1 MNLKKDINTPYYI
14 IEKKKLDDNF
24 FKLENALKKY
34 WNNYIIGYSYK
45 TNSLPWVINYFNQ
58 KGCYSEVVSK
68 DEYELGKILGIEKN
82 KYIYNGPI
90 KTKESFI
97 EAANNRCYI
106 NIDSN
111 RELQWAIELEGN
123 YKIGVRV
130 NFDIEKF
137 CPGQSQCGTEGGRFG
152 FCYENGELAKV
163 LKFLKDKNI
172 KVSGLHLH
180 VSSKTRSLEI
190 YKAIAEMV
198 IKIKKEFNLELN
210 YVDIGG
216 GFFGGLNNKP
226 QFEDYIKVVS
236 DILTQEILPEKTTLI
251 VEPGMSLIG
260 SPIDYVTSVIDIKD
274 TTYNRFV
281 ITDGTR
287 TSIDPLMKK
296 NKYFYRYEYRNK
308 NKKRIEKQVI
318 CGYTCMENDRLYI
331 EKNGLELD
339 VGDRIIYEKVGAYT
353 MCLTPLFIKYFPDVY
368 LLENDKLIKVRNAWT
383 SYQYIQNSM
392 IKGEDC
398 K

>member
-1 MNLKKDINTPYYI
+1 M
-14 IEKKKLDDNF
+14 
-24 FKLENALKKY
+24 
-34 WNNYIIGYSYK
+34 
-45 TNSLPWVINYFNQ
+45 
-58 KGCYSEVVSK
+58 
-68 DEYELGKILGIEKN
+68 
-82 KYIYNGPI
+82 
-90 KTKESFI
+90 
-97 EAANNRCYI
+97 
-106 NIDSN
+106 
-111 RELQWAIELEGN
+111 
-123 YKIGVRV
+123 RV

-152 FCYENGELAKV
+152 FCYENGDLAKA
-163 LKFLKDKNI
+163 LKFLEDNNV

-216 GFFGGLNNKP
+216 GFFGGLNDKP

-236 DILTQEILPEKTTLI
+236 DILTPEILPEKTILI

-260 SPIDYVTSVIDIKD
+260 SPIDYVTSVIDVKD

-287 TSIDPLMKK
+287 TTIDPLMKK
-296 NKYFYRYEYRNK
+296 NKYFYKYEYKNK
-308 NKKRIEKQVI
+308 NKKKIDKQVI

-331 EKNGLELD
+331 EKNSLELE

-368 LLENDKLIKVRNAWT
+368 LLEKDKLIKVRKAWT

-392 IKGEDC
+392 IEGEDC